1 MWQSATRSARERRPP
16 LALRGQWRAS
26 LRPAS
31 PGPLQR
37 RTRRHGD
44 TLCAC
49 TPRLSSS
56 TSRFAKMTRRLPAPP
71 PRRSLARRIISGG
84 IVVAPLP
91 QHSCSCSIK
100 AIKIIIVNCAAK
112 MGRGDSK
119 ARCTRPPALHVG
131 FSPIF
136 RTHPQSV
143 PACNNRKRARAC
155 LCGSYQGLD
164 QLISQSQLLRRSVD
178 LVKMQ
183 TYMHILSDLK
193 QPLTE
198 TKASFPLLMTAR
210 SMSRRCSQSR
220 LAHWEE
226 RAQAHSAVTSAA
238 TSLVRHGTQQPVP
251 PFLVTYAVI
260 VQSSLV

>member
-1 MWQSATRSARERRPP
+1 MLEAKPSDHAED
-16 LALRGQWRAS
+16 RGRQI
-26 LRPAS
+26 
-31 PGPLQR
+31 
-37 RTRRHGD
+37 D
-44 TLCAC
+44 NN
-49 TPRLSSS
+49 
-56 TSRFAKMTRRLPAPP
+56 
-71 PRRSLARRIISGG
+71 SGG

-112 MGRGDSK
+112 MGRGGSK
-119 ARCTRPPALHVG
+119 AQTVYTAPCAPRGPFSHFPYPPAVCPSLYN
-131 FSPIF
+131 P
-136 RTHPQSV
+136 
-143 PACNNRKRARAC
+143 KRARAC

-210 SMSRRCSQSR
+210 SMRRRCSQSR

-238 TSLVRHGTQQPVP
+238 TSLVRHGTQQPLP

>member
-1 MWQSATRSARERRPP
+1 
-16 LALRGQWRAS
+16 
-26 LRPAS
+26 
-31 PGPLQR
+31 
-37 RTRRHGD
+37 
-44 TLCAC
+44 
-49 TPRLSSS
+49 
-56 TSRFAKMTRRLPAPP
+56 
-71 PRRSLARRIISGG
+71 
-84 IVVAPLP
+84 
-91 QHSCSCSIK
+91 
-100 AIKIIIVNCAAK
+100 
-112 MGRGDSK
+112 MG
-119 ARCTRPPALHVG
+119 L
-131 FSPIF
+131 SPIF

-143 PACNNRKRARAC
+143 PACNNPKRARAC

-210 SMSRRCSQSR
+210 SMRRRCSQSR

-238 TSLVRHGTQQPVP
+238 TSLVRHGTQQPLP
-251 PFLVTYAVI
+251 PFLVTSGPTDTSGTRKTPLCVYLSIYTHVYIQVLRTQVGRGRRHARGLAPRWRY
-260 VQSSLV
+260 SACL

>member
-1 MWQSATRSARERRPP
+1 MLLHLLGSAGAQLRGRIASCAGPPPAPAGPFRPDWKSRGGDAKLPSWSSSCARSARERRPP
-16 LALRGQWRAS
+16 LALHGQWRAS

-31 PGPLQR
+31 PGPLR

-71 PRRSLARRIISGG
+71 PRRSLARRRISGG

-143 PACNNRKRARAC
+143 PAYD
-155 LCGSYQGLD
+155 GS
-164 QLISQSQLLRRSVD
+164 
-178 LVKMQ
+178 
-183 TYMHILSDLK
+183 
-193 QPLTE
+193 
-198 TKASFPLLMTAR
+198 
-210 SMSRRCSQSR
+210 
-220 LAHWEE
+220 
-226 RAQAHSAVTSAA
+226 
-238 TSLVRHGTQQPVP
+238 
-251 PFLVTYAVI
+251 
-260 VQSSLV
+260 